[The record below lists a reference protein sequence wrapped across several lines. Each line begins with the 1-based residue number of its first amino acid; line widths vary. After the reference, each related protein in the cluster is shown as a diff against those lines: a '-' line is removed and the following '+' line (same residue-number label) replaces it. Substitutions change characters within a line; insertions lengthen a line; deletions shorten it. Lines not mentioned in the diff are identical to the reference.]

1 MQNRWNDAHAA
12 LCTGPV
18 DECVYGSRLL
28 GADPTVVLHGGGN
41 TSVKVIQRDLF
52 GEMVE
57 ILHVK
62 GSGRDLAD
70 VEVGDFAPLRAEWVR
85 RLVELEDLSDSAMLN
100 QLRGA
105 LLDASAPT
113 PSVEAILHAIIPS
126 VAVQHSHANALLA
139 ISNTSGGM
147 ERVRELYGDRVVVVP
162 YAMSGFRVAR
172 AAAVIFAREATPS
185 TIGMVL
191 MNHGLFTFG
200 ANTREAYH
208 RMVQLVDEAEKY
220 LVENSAGGESPIP
233 ESGPG
238 PVDRVELAR
247 LRNDI
252 SRVAGR
258 AFIVRRHDDMRVRA
272 FAQRPDLADLAL
284 QGPVTPDHVIWTKR
298 QPMIGRDVERYA
310 KEYQAYFEE
319 RSAGRES
326 LRMLDPAPRI
336 LLDPALGMVSAGPD
350 VTAQTIAGD
359 IYLQTIGVIEQAT
372 GLGGYT
378 SLPAGDFFDVEY
390 WELEQAKLDRVRH
403 LGEFTGEVAMVTG
416 AASGIGRACALELLA
431 RGSAVIGL
439 DINPAVVDVVDA
451 PTYLGVACDL
461 SSVEAAS
468 GALDAGVERFG
479 GVDMLVAAAGIFP
492 VSAPISAHEP
502 AAWRRAMSVNVDG
515 LVQLLSLMHPLL
527 IEAPGGGRVV
537 IIGSKNVAAPGPGAS
552 AYSASKAAANQIA
565 RVAALE
571 WAADGIRVNSVHPD
585 AVFDT
590 ALWTPELLAERA
602 ARYGMTIDEYKRRN
616 LLGVEITSATVAKVV
631 ATMLGPTFAATTGA
645 QIPIDGG
652 NDRVI

>member
-1 MQNRWNDAHAA
+1 MQNRWNDAGAA
-12 LCTGPV
+12 LCAGPV

-41 TSVKVIQRDLF
+41 TSVKVIQQDLF
-52 GEMVE
+52 GETVE

-139 ISNTSGGM
+139 ISNTTRGM

-172 AAAVIFAREATPS
+172 AAAAIFAREATPG

-220 LVENSAGGESPIP
+220 LLENSVGGESPLS

-258 AFIVRRHDDMRVRA
+258 PFIVRRHDDMRGWA

-284 QGPVTPDHVIWTKR
+284 QGPATPDHVIWTKR
-298 QPMIGRDVERYA
+298 QPLIGRDVERYA

-336 LLDPALGMVSAGPD
+336 LLDPALGLVSAGPD

-403 LGEFTGEVAMVTG
+403 LGEFTGEVAVVTG
-416 AASGIGRACALELLA
+416 AASGIGRACALELLD

-439 DINPAVVDVVDA
+439 DINPSVVDVVDA
-451 PTYLGVACDL
+451 PAYLGVACDL

-515 LVQLLSLMHPLL
+515 LVQLLSLTHPLL
-527 IEAPGGGRVV
+527 VEAPGGGRVV

-552 AYSASKAAANQIA
+552 AYSASKAAANQIG

-616 LLGVEITSATVAKVV
+616 LLGVEITSAAVAKVV

-645 QIPIDGG
+645 QVPIDGG